1 MTQPAKV
8 QEPSMEEILA
18 SIRRIIADD
27 EAKPASADKPANDR
41 PASVATP
48 EKPAVAA
55 APAPKPV
62 VKDIPPPPTP
72 AAAKPAPAAPKPAPA
87 PPPAKTNSQH
97 DIDAMLASLDE
108 ATQEAEVRPPQPDG
122 DVFELTDEMA
132 LPDPAPTP
140 TPKPPPPTFQKVE
153 PQDDIEFTEAT
164 KPPPSPPR
172 QPAYEAATESSSYGQ
187 QPILSRTTMNA
198 VESAFNS
205 LANTVLSNNART
217 LEDLVK
223 EMLRPM
229 LKSWLDDNLPGL
241 VERIV
246 KAEIERVSRGR

>member
-27 EAKPASADKPANDR
+27 EAKPATA
-41 PASVATP
+41 
-48 EKPAVAA
+48 EKPAAA
-55 APAPKPV
+55 EPPKKPEPVKAEAPKPV
-62 VKDIPPPPTP
+62 AVPPSKAPVMNSVPP
-72 AAAKPAPAAPKPAPA
+72 AAKPAPKPAPA
-87 PPPAKTNSQH
+87 PAPVVSNSQD
-97 DIDAMLASLDE
+97 DIDAMLAGLDE
-108 ATQEAEVRPPQPDG
+108 ATSEPDVRPAPAPVPPLEEE
-122 DVFELTDEMA
+122 VFELTDDMA
-132 LPDPAPTP
+132 LPP
-140 TPKPPPPTFQKVE
+140 PKAAFRKVE
-153 PQDDIEFTEAT
+153 PEQDLEFAEAIASERLRR
-164 KPPPSPPR
+164 PAFDPPSYDGPAAPPM
-172 QPAYEAATESSSYGQ
+172 
-187 QPILSRTTMNA
+187 QPILSRSTVSA

>member
-27 EAKPASADKPANDR
+27 EAKPAVAEKPAA
-41 PASVATP
+41 PAAPARP
-48 EKPAVAA
+48 EKPAAA
-55 APAPKPV
+55 APAARAPV
-62 VKDIPPPPTP
+62 MNNVPPSTAAAKP
-72 AAAKPAPAAPKPAPA
+72 AAAKPAPAPA
-87 PPPAKTNSQH
+87 PPPAKPAPAASNSQD
-97 DIDAMLASLDE
+97 DIDAMLAGFDE
-108 ATQEAEVRPPQPDG
+108 VAPEPAAPPAPTPAAA
-122 DVFELTDEMA
+122 DVFELTDDMA
-132 LPDPAPTP
+132 LPKPAAAAPVP
-140 TPKPPPPTFQKVE
+140 QPAFQKVE
-153 PQDDIEFTEAT
+153 PDDDLEFAESGTRAAR
-164 KPPPSPPR
+164 R
-172 QPAYEAATESSSYGQ
+172 QPPFEPSFEGQ
-187 QPILSRTTMNA
+187 PAPQQQILSRSTVSA

-205 LANTVLSNNART
+205 LANTVLSANART